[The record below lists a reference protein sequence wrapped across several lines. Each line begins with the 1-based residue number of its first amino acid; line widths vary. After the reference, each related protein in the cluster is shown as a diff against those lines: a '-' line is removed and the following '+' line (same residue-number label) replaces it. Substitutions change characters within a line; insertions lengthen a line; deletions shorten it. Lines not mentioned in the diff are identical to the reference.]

1 MTVRYAVSL
10 ESAEPPLRQNRHR
23 RPDHAHG
30 IRRYR
35 HQRSSGGRSVVSR
48 FCTTGRPHLLEHAT
62 DTNLEHHDNNDTN
75 HEHHDN
81 NHEHLDNND
90 TNHDRRQ
97 NTSRPEQ
104 QCRRCRAAQRPGG
117 RRPGRGTGGTEYGF
131 DGDTGC
137 AGTGPTTDNWSG
149 HLDAGLAGGTVRR
162 VRYHDAIGATP
173 ISPPLLDFEQRPHQR
188 ARNGSAAQLT
198 LPIVAADS
206 GAEIQNIGDDSPSQ
220 ACSIAHSTA
229 VSAAIG

>member
-1 MTVRYAVSL
+1 MTVRCAVSL

-62 DTNLEHHDNNDTN
+62 DTNLEHHDNNGTN
-75 HEHHDN
+75 HEHH
-81 NHEHLDNND
+81 DNND

-117 RRPGRGTGGTEYGF
+117 RRPSTASMATPAAPELVQL
-131 DGDTGC
+131 
-137 AGTGPTTDNWSG
+137 PTTGRDTST
-149 HLDAGLAGGTVRR
+149 LAWLGALFVGFGITTLSATRR
-162 VRYHDAIGATP
+162 SRRR
-173 ISPPLLDFEQRPHQR
+173 S
-188 ARNGSAAQLT
+188 
-198 LPIVAADS
+198 
-206 GAEIQNIGDDSPSQ
+206 
-220 ACSIAHSTA
+220 
-229 VSAAIG
+229 

>member
-62 DTNLEHHDNNDTN
+62 DTNLEHHDNNGTN
-75 HEHHDN
+75 HEHH
-81 NHEHLDNND
+81 DNND

-97 NTSRPEQ
+97 TPVVPSNSAADAAPPNAPAVVDRVRPRWRHRLRRNWSNYRQ
-104 QCRRCRAAQRPGG
+104 LVGTPRRWPGWGHCSSGSVSRRCRRHADLAAAPRFRAETAPARQEWVGHTANRANSRSRF
-117 RRPGRGTGGTEYGF
+117 RRR
-131 DGDTGC
+131 D
-137 AGTGPTTDNWSG
+137 SK
-149 HLDAGLAGGTVRR
+149 HRR
-162 VRYHDAIGATP
+162 
-173 ISPPLLDFEQRPHQR
+173 
-188 ARNGSAAQLT
+188 
-198 LPIVAADS
+198 
-206 GAEIQNIGDDSPSQ
+206 
-220 ACSIAHSTA
+220 
-229 VSAAIG
+229 